1 MDELI
6 INPLPADNGAMGH
19 ISHVTLPVWF
29 QEARKAMFERI
40 APDNDQDQRDSPLFV
55 VRYEVELLRQM
66 FPGARVTIRS
76 AVEKIGNSSI
86 QVAQEA
92 WQHDQ
97 LAATGLTTLVN
108 FDELN
113 QCSRPLS
120 ADMRQ
125 RLAPLIINQDGG
137 ND

>member
-6 INPLPADNGAMGH
+6 INPQPADSGAMGH
-19 ISHVTLPVWF
+19 ISNVTLPVWF
-29 QEARKAMFERI
+29 QEARKAMFERV
-40 APDNDQDQRDSPLFV
+40 APDHDSPLLV

-113 QCSRPLS
+113 QCSQPFTTEMRERLTPL
-120 ADMRQ
+120 
-125 RLAPLIINQDGG
+125 LVNQDG
-137 ND
+137 DRD